1 MIKSF
6 SIIFFVLLLS
16 SVSTAQQTV
25 NKGFEP
31 LNLIENKSL
40 TQKNQYFDV
49 PNSQG
54 NINQY
59 NFLNPQA
66 NGYSVQLNQDTAF
79 GDEIV
84 MGMKFSDLLSVRLN
98 LLDTKQPF
106 SIFSGADTAKS
117 RHSSDNDLAGYQFG
131 VSSVVKLGSQWRVGF
146 DMGRGQIDGDLI
158 GLYQDNLDT
167 TSLGFGVRYN
177 QFGATLNSDYY
188 SSSSNNLLEQSTMDI
203 TVDWHFTKEGTI
215 SFGARKSVN
224 EKTGASI
231 LDQLTGTVPYIK
243 FKHNL

>member
-1 MIKSF
+1 ML
-6 SIIFFVLLLS
+6 FVLLLS
-16 SVSTAQQTV
+16 TVATAQQTV

-31 LNLIENKSL
+31 FNLIDDNKSFS
-40 TQKNQYFDV
+40 QRNQFFNS
-49 PNSQG
+49 PNSQQG
-54 NINQY
+54 FNQNQY
-59 NFLNPQA
+59 NFLNPQDK
-66 NGYSVQLNQDTAF
+66 GYSVQLNQNTVF

-98 LLDTKQPF
+98 LLDSNQPF
-106 SIFSGADTAKS
+106 SVFSGVTTSESKQNG
-117 RHSSDNDLAGYQFG
+117 DNDLAGYQFG
-131 VSSVVKLGSQWRVGF
+131 VSSVVKLGEQWRLGF
-146 DMGRGQIDGDLI
+146 DMGRGQIDGDLL

-177 QFGATLNSDYY
+177 QFGATVNSDYY
-188 SSSSNNLLEQSTMDI
+188 SSSSNSLLEQSTMDI

-224 EKTGASI
+224 ENTGASI